1 MINTK
6 PQRNSSGESMLSLCG
21 PLSEKPC
28 YSQMRHFS
36 CVALEEK
43 LKTDR
48 AFDPQ
53 MPLDQSSKLTVSLAS
68 SLSHIPH
75 IQWIRKLS
83 QPLCQS
89 MPRIQPLLTTSMIT
103 TLAKTPTSIS
113 LTGLLSNWPLCFQP
127 GCLICLF
134 STRQHSTSQ
143 IISVLCSTPYNS
155 GLKPTNML
163 KKTRSS

>member
-1 MINTK
+1 MGCFSGRLLSSASDQKLFCEICSAFNCSLNEFVGEKVVSLSYSSTILAPPRSMHFLSLHDGVINTK

-43 LKTDR
+43 LNTDR

-75 IQWIRKLS
+75 IQ
-83 QPLCQS
+83 
-89 MPRIQPLLTTSMIT
+89 
-103 TLAKTPTSIS
+103 
-113 LTGLLSNWPLCFQP
+113 
-127 GCLICLF
+127 
-134 STRQHSTSQ
+134 
-143 IISVLCSTPYNS
+143 
-155 GLKPTNML
+155 
-163 KKTRSS
+163 